1 MWAVSRRSKSKCPRT
16 SSSGLIADVLMAGGT
31 GAEAAACSAGRD
43 AADRKLGKD
52 LTLSKGD
59 RNGTGAF
66 PWKDSRGAE
75 APRVVSA
82 VSNGDTAMPLDVSQR
97 SV

>member
-1 MWAVSRRSKSKCPRT
+1 MSRRSKSKCPRT
-16 SSSGLIADVLMAGGT
+16 SSSGLIAEVLTAAGP
-31 GAEAAACSAGRD
+31 GAEAAACPAGRD

-59 RNGTGAF
+59 RNGAGVI

-75 APRVVSA
+75 APRMVSA
-82 VSNGDTAMPLDVSQR
+82 VSNGDTAMPLDVPQR

>member
-1 MWAVSRRSKSKCPRT
+1 MSRRSKSKCPRT
-16 SSSGLIADVLMAGGT
+16 SSSGLIADVLVAGGT
-31 GAEAAACSAGRD
+31 GAEEAACPAGRD

-59 RNGTGAF
+59 KNGAGAI

-75 APRVVSA
+75 APRTVSA
-82 VSNGDTAMPLDVSQR
+82 ISKGDTAMPLDVPQR